1 MIVKLQDGVEL
12 GEGWKRIS
20 VKSIIPVTGNEVNIG
35 KKNLYPTTGGNVRNR
50 TGEPAAEMTDTSR
63 GGIFPDGLIS
73 YTAEQKDNV
82 TSARTCQ
89 RQTRSRFSLCW
100 WNSFGQ
106 GCSWQH
112 QKQRGTGFPPGMV
125 IFAWQP
131 EATEGEEAQ
140 VRVWI
145 LQFPVDPREAERSPS
160 HPTVLQVYLQ
170 WHKTTYWVCFNHLDP
185 RYEMQMQQVVQCP
198 IFAA

>member
-1 MIVKLQDGVEL
+1 
-12 GEGWKRIS
+12 
-20 VKSIIPVTGNEVNIG
+20 
-35 KKNLYPTTGGNVRNR
+35 
-50 TGEPAAEMTDTSR
+50 MTDTSR

-73 YTAEQKDNV
+73 HTAEQKDNV
-82 TSARTCQ
+82 PQQGSVKDRPGAG
-89 RQTRSRFSLCW
+89 FSLCW

-140 VRVWI
+140 VRV
-145 LQFPVDPREAERSPS
+145 
-160 HPTVLQVYLQ
+160 
-170 WHKTTYWVCFNHLDP
+170 
-185 RYEMQMQQVVQCP
+185 
-198 IFAA
+198 